1 MSFWPS
7 DWLVPTVAM
16 YTTLANYQVNYY
28 FLAKYRL
35 TVNPIRTL
43 TQGKVKTDF

>member
-1 MSFWPS
+1 
-7 DWLVPTVAM
+7 M
-16 YTTLANYQVNYY
+16 YTTLANYQLTT

-43 TQGKVKTDF
+43 TQGKFKTDFKMYPTGTFH